1 MFQVQP
7 AQHVY
12 PSQVQYVEG
21 GDAIYAN
28 GALYVP
34 SSPLQTAPGH
44 ARASRPARPTP
55 ASGDVFAQT
64 PLLAPGRY
72 AASMT
77 RAFGPQGPAEI
88 SEITCLCSFYF

>member
-12 PSQVQYVEG
+12 PPQVQYVEG

-34 SSPLQTAPGH
+34 SSPLQTAPATPGP
-44 ARASRPARPTP
+44 PAPP
-55 ASGDVFAQT
+55 AP
-64 PLLAPGRY
+64 PLHLGR
-72 AASMT
+72 
-77 RAFGPQGPAEI
+77 
-88 SEITCLCSFYF
+88 CLHKPLSSPLDDMLQA

>member
-12 PSQVQYVEG
+12 PPQVQYVEG

-34 SSPLQTAPGH
+34 SSPLQPAPGH
-44 ARASRPARPTP
+44 VRAFLHARPT
-55 ASGDVFAQT
+55 FALGVCLHK
-64 PLLAPGRY
+64 PLSSPLDMLEP
-72 AASMT
+72 
-77 RAFGPQGPAEI
+77 
-88 SEITCLCSFYF
+88 